1 MEAKESVYW
10 VALGVAGALALVIAS
25 VLPFISSLLGPRRP
39 SDVKMQ
45 SYECGITPEQEA
57 MGPVSVKFGVTA
69 MLFLLFDI
77 EVVFLYPWAAA
88 FGKMGLFAVVEALV
102 FLAILA
108 VGYLWVWKRG
118 AFEWD
123 K

>member
-1 MEAKESVYW
+1 MEPNESIAW
-10 VALGVAGALALVIAS
+10 VALGVAGALALIIAS
-25 VLPFISSLLGPRRP
+25 ALPFISSLLGPRRP
-39 SDVKMQ
+39 TDVKLQ
-45 SYECGITPEQEA
+45 SYECGITPQQEA

-88 FGKMGLFAVVEALV
+88 FGKMGLFAVLEALV

-118 AFEWD
+118 AFVWD

>member
-1 MEAKESVYW
+1 MEPNESIAW
-10 VALGVAGALALVIAS
+10 VALGVAGALALIIAS
-25 VLPFISSLLGPRRP
+25 ALPFISSLLGPRRP
-39 SDVKMQ
+39 SDVKLQ

-57 MGPVSVKFGVTA
+57 MGPVSVRFGVTA

-88 FGKMGLFAVVEALV
+88 FGRMGLFAVFEALV